1 MSIRI
6 LVVDDNPDIL
16 ANVRDFLSM
25 KDGWAPETASTGLE
39 ALERIDRSTFDLVIL
54 DVGLPDTDGMT
65 LTRRLRASG
74 FTAPILMLTARDTID
89 DRVEGLTSGADDY
102 LIKPFSLRELAARV
116 EALLRRSGANPAG
129 RLTAGP
135 LSLDLKTLR
144 VEREGRDIRLNPTC
158 LQLLRELMQQ
168 SPGIVSRRRQQP
180 REERRRLHRK
190 RRGHDHGN
198 VRGLHCLR
206 LGTGTRRRRGRPH
219 LRARRARQCSR
230 RRRLGRRTRPFDRL
244 AHLPP
249 LGLDGNGGQGP

>member
-102 LIKPFSLRELAARV
+102 LIKPFS
-116 EALLRRSGANPAG
+116 
-129 RLTAGP
+129 
-135 LSLDLKTLR
+135 
-144 VEREGRDIRLNPTC
+144 
-158 LQLLRELMQQ
+158 
-168 SPGIVSRRRQQP
+168 
-180 REERRRLHRK
+180 
-190 RRGHDHGN
+190 
-198 VRGLHCLR
+198 
-206 LGTGTRRRRGRPH
+206 
-219 LRARRARQCSR
+219 RARRPR
-230 RRRLGRRTRPFDRL
+230 RGPAAPKRRESGGAPHCGPAL
-244 AHLPP
+244 A
-249 LGLDGNGGQGP
+249 

>member
-89 DRVEGLTSGADDY
+89 DRVE
-102 LIKPFSLRELAARV
+102 
-116 EALLRRSGANPAG
+116 ALLRRSGANPAG

-144 VEREGRDIRLNPTC
+144 VEREGRDIKLNPTC

-168 SPGIVSRRRQQP
+168 SPGIVSRRRLEAVLWQGEP
-180 REERRRLHRK
+180 PAS
-190 RRGHDHGN
+190 DS
-198 VRGLHCLR
+198 LR
-206 LGTGTRRRRGRPH
+206 SNLYL
-219 LRARRARQCSR
+219 LRQAVDK
-230 RRRLGRRTRPFDRL
+230 PFDHPL
-244 AHLPP
+244 IHTHPGLGWSVADLP
-249 LGLDGNGGQGP
+249 DSVS

>member
-74 FTAPILMLTARDTID
+74 FTAPILMLTARDTI
-89 DRVEGLTSGADDY
+89 
-102 LIKPFSLRELAARV
+102 AARV

-129 RLTAGP
+129 HLTAGP

-168 SPGIVSRRRQQP
+168 SPGIVSRRRLEAVLWQGEP
-180 REERRRLHRK
+180 PAS
-190 RRGHDHGN
+190 DS
-198 VRGLHCLR
+198 LR
-206 LGTGTRRRRGRPH
+206 SNLYL
-219 LRARRARQCSR
+219 LRQ
-230 RRRLGRRTRPFDRL
+230 TVDKPFDHPL
-244 AHLPP
+244 IHTHPGLGWSVADLP
-249 LGLDGNGGQGP
+249 DSVS

>member
-25 KDGWAPETASTGLE
+25 KDGWAPETASTGRE

-102 LIKPFSLRELAARV
+102 LIKPFSLREPPASDSLRSNLY
-116 EALLRRSGANPAG
+116 LLRQAV
-129 RLTAGP
+129 
-135 LSLDLKTLR
+135 DK
-144 VEREGRDIRLNPTC
+144 
-158 LQLLRELMQQ
+158 
-168 SPGIVSRRRQQP
+168 
-180 REERRRLHRK
+180 
-190 RRGHDHGN
+190 
-198 VRGLHCLR
+198 
-206 LGTGTRRRRGRPH
+206 
-219 LRARRARQCSR
+219 
-230 RRRLGRRTRPFDRL
+230 PFDHPL
-244 AHLPP
+244 IHTHPGLGWSVADLP
-249 LGLDGNGGQGP
+249 DSVS

>member
-144 VEREGRDIRLNPTC
+144 VEREGRDIKLNPTC

-168 SPGIVSRRRQQP
+168 SPGIVSRRRLEAVGGRASRP
-180 REERRRLHRK
+180 PPTACARTSIFCARRSTSRST
-190 RRGHDHGN
+190 
-198 VRGLHCLR
+198 VRSSTR
-206 LGTGTRRRRGRPH
+206 IPASAGTLPIFPTPFPEAPPCPSAIR
-219 LRARRARQCSR
+219 LRAA
-230 RRRLGRRTRPFDRL
+230 
-244 AHLPP
+244 LPSASC
-249 LGLDGNGGQGP
+249 

>member
-25 KDGWAPETASTGLE
+25 KDGWAPETASTGRE

-102 LIKPFSLRELAARV
+102 LIKPFSLR
-116 EALLRRSGANPAG
+116 
-129 RLTAGP
+129 
-135 LSLDLKTLR
+135 
-144 VEREGRDIRLNPTC
+144 VEREGRDIKLNPTC

-168 SPGIVSRRRQQP
+168 SPGIVSRRRLEAVLWQGEP
-180 REERRRLHRK
+180 PAS
-190 RRGHDHGN
+190 DS
-198 VRGLHCLR
+198 LR
-206 LGTGTRRRRGRPH
+206 SNLYL
-219 LRARRARQCSR
+219 LRQAVDK
-230 RRRLGRRTRPFDRL
+230 PFDHPL
-244 AHLPP
+244 IHTHPGLGWSVADLP
-249 LGLDGNGGQGP
+249 DSVS

>member
-25 KDGWAPETASTGLE
+25 KDGWAPETASTGRE

-89 DRVEGLTSGADDY
+89 DRVE
-102 LIKPFSLRELAARV
+102 
-116 EALLRRSGANPAG
+116 ALLRRSGANPAG
-129 RLTAGP
+129 HLTAGP

-158 LQLLRELMQQ
+158 LKLLRELMQQ
-168 SPGIVSRRRQQP
+168 SPGIVSRRRLEAVLWQGEP
-180 REERRRLHRK
+180 PAS
-190 RRGHDHGN
+190 DS
-198 VRGLHCLR
+198 LR
-206 LGTGTRRRRGRPH
+206 SNLYL
-219 LRARRARQCSR
+219 LRQAVDK
-230 RRRLGRRTRPFDRL
+230 PFDHPL
-244 AHLPP
+244 IHTHPGLGWSVADLP
-249 LGLDGNGGQGP
+249 DSVS

>member
-102 LIKPFSLRELAARV
+102 LIKPFSLREL
-116 EALLRRSGANPAG
+116 
-129 RLTAGP
+129 
-135 LSLDLKTLR
+135 
-144 VEREGRDIRLNPTC
+144 
-158 LQLLRELMQQ
+158 MQQ
-168 SPGIVSRRRQQP
+168 SPGIVSRRRLEAVLWQGEP
-180 REERRRLHRK
+180 PAS
-190 RRGHDHGN
+190 DS
-198 VRGLHCLR
+198 LR
-206 LGTGTRRRRGRPH
+206 SNLYL
-219 LRARRARQCSR
+219 LRQAVDK
-230 RRRLGRRTRPFDRL
+230 PFDHPL
-244 AHLPP
+244 IHTHPGLGWSVADLP
-249 LGLDGNGGQGP
+249 DSVS

>member
-54 DVGLPDTDGMT
+54 DVGLPDTNGMT

-116 EALLRRSGANPAG
+116 EALLRRIRRGTSLRARS
-129 RLTAGP
+129 RLTSKRFASSAKAVTSGSTRPACSSFASSCSRVPASSRAVDSRRSSGRASRPPPTACARTFIFCARRSTSRSTIRSSTRILASAGP
-135 LSLDLKTLR
+135 LPIFPTPSPETPPCPS
-144 VEREGRDIRLNPTC
+144 DIRL
-158 LQLLRELMQQ
+158 
-168 SPGIVSRRRQQP
+168 
-180 REERRRLHRK
+180 
-190 RRGHDHGN
+190 
-198 VRGLHCLR
+198 
-206 LGTGTRRRRGRPH
+206 
-219 LRARRARQCSR
+219 RAAWPSASC
-230 RRRLGRRTRPFDRL
+230 
-244 AHLPP
+244 
-249 LGLDGNGGQGP
+249 

>member
-116 EALLRRSGANPAG
+116 E
-129 RLTAGP
+129 
-135 LSLDLKTLR
+135 
-144 VEREGRDIRLNPTC
+144 REGRDIRLNPTC

-168 SPGIVSRRRQQP
+168 SPGIVSRRRLEAVLWQGEP
-180 REERRRLHRK
+180 PAS
-190 RRGHDHGN
+190 DS
-198 VRGLHCLR
+198 LR
-206 LGTGTRRRRGRPH
+206 SNLYL
-219 LRARRARQCSR
+219 LRQAVDK
-230 RRRLGRRTRPFDRL
+230 PFDHPL
-244 AHLPP
+244 IHTHPGLGWSVADLP
-249 LGLDGNGGQGP
+249 DSVS

>member
-25 KDGWAPETASTGLE
+25 KDGWAPETASTGRE

-89 DRVEGLTSGADDY
+89 D
-102 LIKPFSLRELAARV
+102 RV

-168 SPGIVSRRRQQP
+168 SPGIVSRRRLEAVLWQGEP
-180 REERRRLHRK
+180 PAS
-190 RRGHDHGN
+190 DS
-198 VRGLHCLR
+198 LR
-206 LGTGTRRRRGRPH
+206 SNLYL
-219 LRARRARQCSR
+219 LRQAVDK
-230 RRRLGRRTRPFDRL
+230 PFDHPL
-244 AHLPP
+244 IHTHPGLGWSVADLP
-249 LGLDGNGGQGP
+249 DSVS

>member
-39 ALERIDRSTFDLVIL
+39 ALERIERSTFDLVIL

-89 DRVEGLTSGADDY
+89 D
-102 LIKPFSLRELAARV
+102 RV

-168 SPGIVSRRRQQP
+168 TPGIVSRRRLEAVLWQGEP
-180 REERRRLHRK
+180 PAS
-190 RRGHDHGN
+190 DS
-198 VRGLHCLR
+198 LR
-206 LGTGTRRRRGRPH
+206 SNLYL
-219 LRARRARQCSR
+219 LRQAVDK
-230 RRRLGRRTRPFDRL
+230 PFDRPL
-244 AHLPP
+244 IHTHPGLGWSVADLP
-249 LGLDGNGGQGP
+249 DSVS

>member
-129 RLTAGP
+129 HLTAGP

-168 SPGIVSRRRQQP
+168 SPGIVSRRRLEAVLWQGEPPASAQP
-180 REERRRLHRK
+180 GPAHHAELRAPRHLRGWVLRIRALPVDRIHRAAAHL
-190 RRGHDHGN
+190 GHPQG
-198 VRGLHCLR
+198 
-206 LGTGTRRRRGRPH
+206 RGR
-219 LRARRARQCSR
+219 QG
-230 RRRLGRRTRPFDRL
+230 GRH
-244 AHLPP
+244 A
-249 LGLDGNGGQGP
+249 

>member
-89 DRVEGLTSGADDY
+89 DRVE
-102 LIKPFSLRELAARV
+102 
-116 EALLRRSGANPAG
+116 ALLRRSGANPAG

-168 SPGIVSRRRQQP
+168 SPGIVSRRRLEAVLWQGEP
-180 REERRRLHRK
+180 PAS
-190 RRGHDHGN
+190 DS
-198 VRGLHCLR
+198 LR
-206 LGTGTRRRRGRPH
+206 SNLYL
-219 LRARRARQCSR
+219 LRQAVDK
-230 RRRLGRRTRPFDRL
+230 PFDHPL
-244 AHLPP
+244 IHTHPGLGWSVADLP
-249 LGLDGNGGQGP
+249 DSVS

>member
-74 FTAPILMLTARDTID
+74 FTAPILMLTARDTI
-89 DRVEGLTSGADDY
+89 
-102 LIKPFSLRELAARV
+102 AARV

-129 RLTAGP
+129 HLTAGP

-168 SPGIVSRRRQQP
+168 SPGIVSRRRLEAVLWQGEP
-180 REERRRLHRK
+180 PAS
-190 RRGHDHGN
+190 DS
-198 VRGLHCLR
+198 LR
-206 LGTGTRRRRGRPH
+206 SNLYL
-219 LRARRARQCSR
+219 LRQAVDK
-230 RRRLGRRTRPFDRL
+230 PFDHPL
-244 AHLPP
+244 IHTHPGLGWSVADLP
-249 LGLDGNGGQGP
+249 DSVS

>member
-25 KDGWAPETASTGLE
+25 KDGWAPETASTGRE

-144 VEREGRDIRLNPTC
+144 VEREGRDIKLNPTC
-158 LQLLRELMQQ
+158 LQLLRELMHRVPA
-168 SPGIVSRRRQQP
+168 SSRAVDSRRSSGRASRP
-180 REERRRLHRK
+180 PPTACARTFIFCARRSTSRSTIRSS
-190 RRGHDHGN
+190 
-198 VRGLHCLR
+198 
-206 LGTGTRRRRGRPH
+206 TRILASAGPLPIFPTPSPEAPPCPSDIR
-219 LRARRARQCSR
+219 LRAAWPSASC
-230 RRRLGRRTRPFDRL
+230 
-244 AHLPP
+244 
-249 LGLDGNGGQGP
+249 

>member
-25 KDGWAPETASTGLE
+25 KDGWAPETASTGRE

-129 RLTAGP
+129 HLTAGP

-144 VEREGRDIRLNPTC
+144 VEREGRDIKLNPTC

-168 SPGIVSRRRQQP
+168 SPGIVSRRRLEAVLWQGEP
-180 REERRRLHRK
+180 PAS
-190 RRGHDHGN
+190 DS
-198 VRGLHCLR
+198 LR
-206 LGTGTRRRRGRPH
+206 SNLYL
-219 LRARRARQCSR
+219 LRQAVDK
-230 RRRLGRRTRPFDRL
+230 PFD
-244 AHLPP
+244 HP
-249 LGLDGNGGQGP
+249 LIHTHPGLG

>member
-25 KDGWAPETASTGLE
+25 KDGWAPETASTGRE

-89 DRVEGLTSGADDY
+89 D
-102 LIKPFSLRELAARV
+102 RV

-168 SPGIVSRRRQQP
+168 SPGIVSRRRLEAVLWQGEP
-180 REERRRLHRK
+180 PAS
-190 RRGHDHGN
+190 DS
-198 VRGLHCLR
+198 LR
-206 LGTGTRRRRGRPH
+206 SNLYL
-219 LRARRARQCSR
+219 LRQAVDK
-230 RRRLGRRTRPFDRL
+230 PFDRPL
-244 AHLPP
+244 IHTHPGLGWYVADLP
-249 LGLDGNGGQGP
+249 DSVS

>member
-89 DRVEGLTSGADDY
+89 DRVE
-102 LIKPFSLRELAARV
+102 
-116 EALLRRSGANPAG
+116 
-129 RLTAGP
+129 
-135 LSLDLKTLR
+135 
-144 VEREGRDIRLNPTC
+144 REGRDIRLNPTC

-168 SPGIVSRRRQQP
+168 SPGIVSRRRLEAVLWQGEP
-180 REERRRLHRK
+180 PAS
-190 RRGHDHGN
+190 DS
-198 VRGLHCLR
+198 LR
-206 LGTGTRRRRGRPH
+206 SNLYL
-219 LRARRARQCSR
+219 LRQAVDK
-230 RRRLGRRTRPFDRL
+230 PFDRPL
-244 AHLPP
+244 IHTHPGLGWSVADLP
-249 LGLDGNGGQGP
+249 DSVS

>member
-89 DRVEGLTSGADDY
+89 DRVE
-102 LIKPFSLRELAARV
+102 
-116 EALLRRSGANPAG
+116 ALLRRSGANPAG

-144 VEREGRDIRLNPTC
+144 VEREGRDIKLNPTC

-168 SPGIVSRRRQQP
+168 SPGIVSRRRLEAVLWQGEP
-180 REERRRLHRK
+180 PAS
-190 RRGHDHGN
+190 DS
-198 VRGLHCLR
+198 LR
-206 LGTGTRRRRGRPH
+206 SNLYL
-219 LRARRARQCSR
+219 LRQAVDK
-230 RRRLGRRTRPFDRL
+230 PFDRPL
-244 AHLPP
+244 IHTHPGLGWYVADLP
-249 LGLDGNGGQGP
+249 DSVS

>member
-116 EALLRRSGANPAG
+116 EAL
-129 RLTAGP
+129 
-135 LSLDLKTLR
+135 
-144 VEREGRDIRLNPTC
+144 
-158 LQLLRELMQQ
+158 QLLRELMQQ
-168 SPGIVSRRRQQP
+168 SPGIVSRRRLEAVLWQGEP
-180 REERRRLHRK
+180 PAS
-190 RRGHDHGN
+190 DS
-198 VRGLHCLR
+198 LR
-206 LGTGTRRRRGRPH
+206 SNLYL
-219 LRARRARQCSR
+219 LRQAVDK
-230 RRRLGRRTRPFDRL
+230 PFDHPL
-244 AHLPP
+244 IHTHPGLGWSVADLP
-249 LGLDGNGGQGP
+249 DSVS